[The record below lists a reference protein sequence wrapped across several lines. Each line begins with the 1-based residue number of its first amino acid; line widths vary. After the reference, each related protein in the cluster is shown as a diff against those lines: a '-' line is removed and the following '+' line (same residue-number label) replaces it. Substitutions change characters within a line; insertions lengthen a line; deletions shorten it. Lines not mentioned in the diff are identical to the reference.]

1 MIFEMKVDQVQFTI
15 EQIHQF
21 SEGRFNLIWQ
31 GLLKEAPQIG
41 NLINCGMLQGEVE
54 AVVHYVNCSDYSE
67 FTDFAE
73 LTRYS
78 KEMGFDDEYDA
89 NLTESAKVNPS
100 LIQRVVIRLE
110 RYPIKERY
118 SISDIFENNPESRL
132 LTEIVKISDDEFRHT
147 IWRRRNS
154 RESESV
160 DFRVET
166 K

>member
-1 MIFEMKVDQVQFTI
+1 MKEDQVQFTI

-21 SEGRFNLIWQ
+21 SDGRFNLIWH
-31 GLLKEAPQIG
+31 GRLIETPQIG
-41 NLINCGMLQGEVE
+41 NLVNCGMLQGEVE

-78 KEMGFDDEYDA
+78 KELGFDDEYDA

-100 LIQRVVIRLE
+100 LVQRVVVRLE
-110 RYPIKERY
+110 CYPIKERY
-118 SISDIFENNPESRL
+118 SVSDIFENIPESRL

-147 IWRRRNS
+147 VWRRRNS
-154 RESESV
+154 PESESV

>member
-1 MIFEMKVDQVQFTI
+1 MKVDQVQFTI

-31 GLLKEAPQIG
+31 GLLREAPQIG

-67 FTDFAE
+67 LTDFVE
-73 LTRYS
+73 LTRRS
-78 KEMGFDDEYDA
+78 KELGYDEEYDP
-89 NLTESAKVNPS
+89 NLTESAKDNPS
-100 LIQRVVIRLE
+100 LIQHVVIRLE

-118 SISDIFENNPESRL
+118 SISDIFENDPRSRM
-132 LTEIVKISDDEFRHT
+132 LTEIVKIDDDEFRYT
-147 IWRRRNS
+147 VWWRKKS
-154 RESESV
+154 RDGESV